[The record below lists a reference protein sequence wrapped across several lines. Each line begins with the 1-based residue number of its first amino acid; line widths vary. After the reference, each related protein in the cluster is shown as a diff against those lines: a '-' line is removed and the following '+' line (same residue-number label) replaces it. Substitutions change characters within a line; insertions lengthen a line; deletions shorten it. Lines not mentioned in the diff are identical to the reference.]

1 MERDSAPTAQ
11 ISGQESILSSNFFL
25 DHIGEVVLTF
35 NSDGLSWK
43 LVESICN
50 EEDRLSCLGIKLVSK
65 TETAIEISDVYA
77 VEFIDW
83 GLVHESVLASAG
95 GCLMDRGSEMYR
107 FTVHG
112 VQRSKTSPSLWAPSV
127 YTFGHNDLLTCQM
140 WVNRINASLN
150 MDAGRPK
157 NLLVFVHPRSGK
169 GNGCGTWEAVAPIF
183 SQAKVKTKVIVTQRA
198 GHAFDVMAS
207 MKNREL
213 MSYDGVV
220 AVGGDG
226 FFNEILNGLL
236 LSRHKAPYPPTPTDF
251 GHSVDNDADVPV
263 HDENES
269 ATEPSDRNE
278 DHSPLLPGSELSGP
292 EALIVD
298 VTGPAGIEDNSC
310 DTDHDPE
317 FSFPNDQFRFG
328 IIPAGSTD
336 AIVICTTG
344 ARDPMT
350 SALHIV
356 LGKRSVVVC
365 LHLAKKSFES
375 VWFLIIYG
383 FYGDVITESERY
395 RWMGPK
401 RYDYAGT
408 KVFLRHRSYEAEVAY
423 VDVEFE
429 KMTPDKGLHGSR
441 TKALHLTHLAR
452 KGGNPLNFEFVEH
465 HKVNIL
471 PPPPTSQSLSRLRN
485 GVSLERGP
493 FDKRTADYVWMFL
506 FGALSLLVMAL
517 VPFLWSPCM
526 GASLVFMIVYIWS
539 REFPN
544 ERLNIHGLFQL
555 QGFYLPWYMLGV
567 DMILGNPLK
576 PDMLGIAA
584 GHLYYFLT
592 VLYPL
597 STGKNYCKTP
607 IFVHK
612 LVARW
617 GEGFQLNSPVQE
629 DAATGVAFRGRSYRL
644 NGTRSTTT
652 VQDQA
657 SAPGQSNP
665 AAGGVFRGRSRRL
678 DGR

>member
-1 MERDSAPTAQ
+1 
-11 ISGQESILSSNFFL
+11 
-25 DHIGEVVLTF
+25 
-35 NSDGLSWK
+35 
-43 LVESICN
+43 
-50 EEDRLSCLGIKLVSK
+50 EEDRFSCLGIKLVSK

-95 GCLMDRGSEMYR
+95 GCLLDRGSEINSCLMLQMYR

-140 WVNRINASLN
+140 WVNQISASLN

-198 GHAFDVMAS
+198 GHAFDAMAS

-236 LSRHKAPYPPTPTDF
+236 LSRHKAPYPPAPTDF

-263 HDENES
+263 HNENES

-298 VTGPAGIEDNSC
+298 VSGPAGTEDNSC

-344 ARDPMT
+344 ARDPIT

-356 LGKRSVVVC
+356 LGKRVC
-365 LHLAKKSFES
+365 LDLAQIVRWKTTSTSKDELRVRYAASFAG
-375 VWFLIIYG
+375 YG

-429 KMTPDKGLHGSR
+429 KTTPDKGLHGSR
-441 TKALHLTHLAR
+441 TKTLWGVHKKPNRVACHAKCGVCNTNSVHMSTRLPTQTPYPQGSKWARSKGRYLSIGAAVISCRNEKAPDGLVADAHLSDGFLHLILIKDCPRAFYLWHLTHLAR

-465 HKVNIL
+465 HKT
-471 PPPPTSQSLSRLRN
+471 PAFTFTS
-485 GVSLERGP
+485 
-493 FDKRTADYVWMFL
+493 
-506 FGALSLLVMAL
+506 FGKES
-517 VPFLWSPCM
+517 
-526 GASLVFMIVYIWS
+526 IWNVDG
-539 REFPN
+539 E
-544 ERLNIHGLFQL
+544 LFQAH
-555 QGFYLPWYMLGV
+555 Q
-567 DMILGNPLK
+567 
-576 PDMLGIAA
+576 
-584 GHLYYFLT
+584 
-592 VLYPL
+592 L
-597 STGKNYCKTP
+597 S
-607 IFVHK
+607 
-612 LVARW
+612 A
-617 GEGFQLNSPVQE
+617 Q
-629 DAATGVAFRGRSYRL
+629 
-644 NGTRSTTT
+644 
-652 VQDQA
+652 
-657 SAPGQSNP
+657 
-665 AAGGVFRGRSRRL
+665 VFRGLVSL
-678 DGR
+678 FATGPEV